1 MLDSNELL
9 KKWTKSVF
17 FLAISFTIW
26 IILGELLN
34 YRYSNLNYIEEMT
47 LKKYFL
53 SKMLIPII
61 INSLVIIISYGITK
75 IKKISIAKK
84 AAIPI
89 VTISLI
95 SFCFMFFHH
104 DSSLSILSLA
114 IPIILS
120 ILYSDSRLAKTTAII
135 CGIMSFLITL
145 ILLHINYSLGYSYII
160 NLCAALI
167 FLLAFTTTAYII
179 ADLEVKKNELLKTSI
194 KERNLYHEKSIVDE
208 LTKCYN
214 RSSYKETIEKK
225 FKKHNKIVLAVI
237 DLDHF
242 KNVNDTYG
250 HLAGD
255 VVLQRFGKII
265 NTLNSDEIYVARYGG
280 EEFVV
285 IFYNHTVEKANR
297 KISKIHNKFSEI
309 KFKEL
314 ENTSVTFSCGLA
326 KKEQNDTSASLFK
339 KADNALYE
347 AKDTGRNKT
356 IIYLKNK
363 GSL

>member
-1 MLDSNELL
+1 MLDSNELF

-34 YRYSNLNYIEEMT
+34 YRYSNSNYIEEMT
-47 LKKYFL
+47 LKNYFL

-84 AAIPI
+84 AVIPI
-89 VTISLI
+89 ITISLI

-104 DSSLSILSLA
+104 DSPLSILSLA

-120 ILYSDSRLAKTTAII
+120 ILYSDSRLAKTTAIM
-135 CGIMSFLITL
+135 CGIISFLITI
-145 ILLHINYSLGYSYII
+145 ILLHFNYSMGYSYII

-167 FLLAFTTTAYII
+167 FLLAFTTTAYIM

-194 KERNLYHEKSIVDE
+194 IERNLYHEKSIIDE

-214 RSSYKETIEKK
+214 RTSYEETIEKK
-225 FKKHNKIVLAVI
+225 FKKHNKMVLSVI

-255 VVLQRFGKII
+255 IVLQRFGKLI
-265 NTLNSDEIYVARYGG
+265 NTINSDEVYVARYGG
-280 EEFVV
+280 EEFVIV
-285 IFYNHTVEKANR
+285 FYNHTIEKAQH
-297 KISKIHNKFSEI
+297 KIAKLHNKFSAIAFE
-309 KFKEL
+309 EL
-314 ENTSVTFSCGLA
+314 ENTSVTFSCGMA
-326 KKEQNDTSASLFK
+326 KKEQNDTSESLFG
-339 KADNALYE
+339 KADNALYK

-356 IIYLKNK
+356 VVY
-363 GSL
+363 S